1 MRLIGPNPIK
11 GIVSSTSIDADA
23 ITGAKIADDALD
35 SEHYADGSIDTA
47 HLAADAVT
55 GAKIADDALDSEHYT
70 DGSID
75 TAHLAADAVTGA
87 KIADNAIDSE
97 HYTDASIDNAHLA
110 DDAVGVAEL
119 SATGTA
125 SSGTF
130 LRGDNSWAAAG
141 GGSWNIIG
149 TAVASGSASLDITG
163 LSSTYDTYCIAGSDL
178 VPATDNVRPYIRMG
192 DSGGFDSGAS
202 DYFWLYYGNTEGA
215 GASSSPSTQGG
226 SDNADAQIDIGG
238 QDNTGSAAGEGQG
251 FIAYLHRPGDGTT
264 RPGISGHGVWSRTDG
279 YSGGRVFYGTR
290 KSVITLDRI
299 QFFFSSG
306 NVATGRLTVWGIAHA

>member
-1 MRLIGPNPIK
+1 MRIIGPAPIAGK
-11 GIVSSTSIDADA
+11 VSTAAIDDDA
-23 ITGAKIADDALD
+23 ITTAKIAANNIDGTLTKDALIGD
-35 SEHYADGSIDTA
+35 YSD
-47 HLAADAVT
+47 VT
-55 GAKIADDALDSEHYT
+55 I
-70 DGSID
+70 
-75 TAHLAADAVTGA
+75 
-87 KIADNAIDSE
+87 
-97 HYTDASIDNAHLA
+97 
-110 DDAVGVAEL
+110 
-119 SATGTA
+119 TA
-125 SSGTF
+125 SD
-130 LRGDNSWAAAG
+130 LLAYGDATDSNNTKRDTVQGILDLVS

-163 LSSTYDTYCIAGSDL
+163 LDSTYDTYCIAGSDL

-215 GASSSPSTQGG
+215 GAGSSPSTQGG

-264 RPGISGHGVWSRTDG
+264 RPGISGHGVWARTDG
-279 YSGGRVFYGTR
+279 LSGGRVFYGTR

-299 QFFFSSG
+299 QYFFSSG
-306 NVATGRLTVWGIAHA
+306 NVATGRLSCWGIAHA